1 MPGPRWADSS
11 EYRAELQSDVDSAIK
26 DNVTAEDLSDSDWR
40 NSEALSEAFDTDA
53 GNTCTYTSTQYEI
66 MRFTDNEDALL
77 EVEGP
82 TIKVESFSDAVSK
95 FSYYAYRQDLVD
107 TLHNMST
114 DEAAV
119 LLNVTECV
127 ECSEYGEWDG
137 EVCGICSE
145 NDEDAEDSVEDSV
158 EDSDETPEEKE

>member
-1 MPGPRWADSS
+1 MSTPRWADSS
-11 EYRAELQSDVDSAIK
+11 EYRAEVRSDVVSAIK
-26 DNVTAEDLSDSDWR
+26 DNITPEDLSDKDWR
-40 NSEALSEAFDTDA
+40 DYEYLSEALDSAAE
-53 GNTCTYTSTQYEI
+53 NTCTYYSVQREI

-82 TIKVESFSDAVSK
+82 AIKVESFSDAISK

-107 TLHNMST
+107 SLNSMST
-114 DEAAV
+114 DEAAA
-119 LLNVTECV
+119 LLGVTECV

-145 NDEDAEDSVEDSV
+145 NDEDAEDSVEDS
-158 EDSDETPEEKE
+158 DETLEEKE